1 MRNWRVVLVT
11 ALILGLAAAP
21 LAGQVYAEEAGDSSP
36 ETPHTSDHPHA
47 HKGMKKKAKIKSE
60 TKKADTAAE
69 EGTSEP
75 QSDSHGVHGS
85 SFDDIE
91 GSH

>member
-21 LAGQVYAEEAGDSSP
+21 LAGQVYAEEAGDSSA

-47 HKGMKKKAKIKSE
+47 HKGMKKKAKIESE
-60 TKKADTAAE
+60 SKKAGAAAE
-69 EGTSEP
+69 DETGEHQP
-75 QSDSHGVHGS
+75 DSHGVHGS
-85 SFDDIE
+85 SFDYIE